1 MIAAVKGRFALALG
15 AAAVLM
21 AMLAGVHF
29 SGANLTAT
37 ASNANNSFTGST
49 YYGFFASGYYTGN
62 AADNRAITG
71 VGFRP
76 DVVIVKGNTAQTA
89 AIRTSTMSGDVSKPM
104 AGATAQLADVI
115 QSLDTNGFTV
125 GLNARVNSAGVGYEW
140 MAFRAQEGLLKVGTY
155 TGNGTSQSVT
165 GLGFSPE
172 YAAVFSAGAN
182 NAVQRYSGGTTSFQ
196 FDGDTGNATRITSLD
211 AGGFSV
217 GAQNTVNTNG
227 TTYHWIAFNDSAGF
241 VDVNGYNGN
250 NTDNRNITGVGFQ
263 PEYVMVRANDTATAR
278 LGAHRPATLPGDSTL
293 RYGAVVNA
301 ANSVQA
307 LQSDG
312 FQVGTDTSVN
322 ANTIAYRYIAFRD
335 TAASDGSGCANSGS
349 ATATATAD
357 SYVDQNSP
365 TANAGTTSDLFVM
378 SKSGNANRRTL
389 VRFTLPTIPSGCSV
403 VGASLKLFSTAAVT
417 GRTIDLYSAAATPAW
432 TETGVNWN
440 NHPATAGAAT
450 GLASAAGAL
459 TWDATSQVQAMYSGT
474 NNGFILRDRTEGDAA
489 SPEQKYQSREGTP
502 DTQDPQLRVSW
513 G

>member
-1 MIAAVKGRFALALG
+1 MSAVRGARLALALG

-21 AMLAGVHF
+21 LTLAGVHF
-29 SGANLTAT
+29 SGATLSAT
-37 ASNANNSFTGST
+37 ASNPNNSFTGST

-62 AADNRAITG
+62 AVDNRAITG

-89 AIRTSTMSGDVSKPM
+89 AIRSSTMSGDVSKPM

-115 QSLDTNGFTV
+115 QSLDADGFTV

-140 MAFRAQEGLLKVGTY
+140 MAFRAQQGLLKVGSY

-182 NAVQRYSGGTTSFQ
+182 NAVQRFSGGTTSFQ

-211 AGGFSV
+211 ADGFSV

-241 VDVNGYNGN
+241 VDVNGYTGN

-278 LGAHRPATLPGDSTL
+278 LAAHRPATLPGGLTL
-293 RYGAVVNA
+293 RYSNVANVANA
-301 ANSVQA
+301 IQLLQA
-307 LQSDG
+307 DG
-312 FQVGTDTSVN
+312 FQAGTDTTVN

-335 TAASDGSGCANSGS
+335 TASSDGSGCANSGS
-349 ATATATAD
+349 QLVTPAAD
-357 SYVDQNSP
+357 TYVDQIAP
-365 TANAGTTSDLFVM
+365 TTNFGGGASLF
-378 SKSGNANRRTL
+378 SRSQTGNANRRAL
-389 VRFTLPTIPSGCSV
+389 VRFNLPAIPAGCSLT
-403 VGASLKLFSTAAVT
+403 GASLKLFSTAAT
-417 GRTIDLYSAAATPAW
+417 GGRTIDVYRSGGAW
-432 TETGVNWN
+432 TEGTVTWN
-440 NHPATAGAAT
+440 TAPATAGAAT
-450 GLASAAGAL
+450 SRTSATGSL
-459 TWDATSQVQAMYSGT
+459 YWDATSQVQAMYSGT
-474 NNGFILRDRTEGDAA
+474 NNGFVIRDQTEGAGGA
-489 SPEQKYQSREGTP
+489 GAQQTYQAREGTP
-502 DTQDPQLRVSW
+502 DTQDPELRVSW